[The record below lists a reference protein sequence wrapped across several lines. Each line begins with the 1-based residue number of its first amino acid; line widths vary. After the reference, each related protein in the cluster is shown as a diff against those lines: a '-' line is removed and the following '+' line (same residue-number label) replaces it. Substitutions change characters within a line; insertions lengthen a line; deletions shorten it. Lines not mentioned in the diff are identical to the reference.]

1 MPAVIFLNVI
11 NSTKILILMAENPEI
26 PKNLRM
32 DLNRQSLWLVYAAE

>member
-26 PKNLRM
+26 PQISK
-32 DLNRQSLWLVYAAE
+32 WI